1 MDPVLKNSVNSLTT
15 SLCRGVF
22 KQIHCSTR
30 VYVNSRWEEGA
41 RMRSNIERIAKDRGM
56 SLYRL
61 AKEAGITQTAIYKWR
76 KAGIDR
82 AQLGVMARVAA
93 ALGCKV
99 DDLFE

>member
-1 MDPVLKNSVNSLTT
+1 
-15 SLCRGVF
+15 
-22 KQIHCSTR
+22 
-30 VYVNSRWEEGA
+30 
-41 RMRSNIERIAKDRGM
+41 M

-76 KAGIDR
+76 KTGIDR

>member
-1 MDPVLKNSVNSLTT
+1 
-15 SLCRGVF
+15 
-22 KQIHCSTR
+22 
-30 VYVNSRWEEGA
+30 
-41 RMRSNIERIAKDRGM
+41 MRSNIERIAKDRGM

-61 AKEAGITQTAIYKWR
+61 AKEAGITQTAIYRWR
-76 KAGIDR
+76 KVGIDR

>member
-1 MDPVLKNSVNSLTT
+1 MDPVLKNSVKQFDHL
-15 SLCRGVF
+15 LFRRVF
-22 KQIHCSTR
+22 KQIYCSTR

-61 AKEAGITQTAIYKWR
+61 AKEAGITQTAIYRWR

>member
-1 MDPVLKNSVNSLTT
+1 
-15 SLCRGVF
+15 
-22 KQIHCSTR
+22 
-30 VYVNSRWEEGA
+30 
-41 RMRSNIERIAKDRGM
+41 MRSNIERIAKDRGM

-61 AKEAGITQTAIYKWR
+61 AKEAGITQNAIYKWR

>member
-1 MDPVLKNSVNSLTT
+1 MDPVLKNSVKQFDHL
-15 SLCRGVF
+15 LFRRVF
-22 KQIHCSTR
+22 KQTHCSTR

-61 AKEAGITQTAIYKWR
+61 AKEAGITQTAIYRWR